1 MTISDD
7 LGTLIRENFTHK
19 PTKEQGKAISLLSE
33 FVLSRKSDSLFLL
46 RGYAGTGKTSLLAAL
61 VRTMQQLQ
69 QRVMLLAPTG
79 RAAKVLS
86 SFAGAPAYTIHRK
99 IYRQKS
105 LVDMDNFQ
113 NDVNLHKDTLFIVD
127 EASMIAN
134 YSESNTIFGSGRL
147 LDDLMHY
154 VYSCEGCRLLLVG
167 DTAQLPPVGEEE
179 SPALNRLALEGY
191 GMEVTEYCLTE
202 VVRQLEESG
211 ILWNATMLRRL
222 IQDDEM
228 YAFPKL
234 RTKSFPDVCVVPGSE
249 LIDALDDSY
258 RQYGTDG
265 TIVVTRSN
273 KRANIFNNGIRARI
287 LDCEEELSGGDMI
300 MVAKN
305 NYYWTEREQ
314 GQGARSKEQENTIE
328 GQGARSKE
336 QENTIEGQGARSKEH
351 ESSNPLAPCP
361 SPLASF
367 SFIANGDVAVVR
379 RIRNERSFYGFRFA
393 DAIIQF
399 PDYDNKE
406 MELTVLLDTLQSE
419 APALTR
425 QQQQT
430 LFTAV
435 WEDYPELTNKR
446 DRMKRLRQD
455 PYYNALQIK
464 YAYAVTCHKAQG
476 GQWEHVYIDQGYITE
491 DMLAPDYFRWLYTAI
506 TRATEKVFLIN
517 WPDSALSDE

>member
-19 PTKEQGKAISLLSE
+19 ATKEQANAISLLSE
-33 FVLSRKSDSLFLL
+33 FLLSRKGDSLFLL
-46 RGYAGTGKTSLLAAL
+46 KGYAGTGKTSLLAAL

-127 EASMIAN
+127 EASMIGGEGDG
-134 YSESNTIFGSGRL
+134 STIFGTGRL

-191 GMEVTEYCLTE
+191 GVEVTEYCLTE

-222 IQDDEM
+222 IQEGEM
-228 YAFPKL
+228 YAFPRL
-234 RTKSFPDVCVVPGSE
+234 RAKGFPDVCVVPGNE

-258 RQYGTDG
+258 RRYGTDG

-273 KRANIFNNGIRARI
+273 KRAGIFNGGIRARI
-287 LDCEEELSGGDMI
+287 LDYEEELSGGDLV

-305 NYYWTEREQ
+305 NYYWIDPPTPFR
-314 GQGARSKEQENTIE
+314 G
-328 GQGARSKE
+328 
-336 QENTIEGQGARSKEH
+336 
-351 ESSNPLAPCP
+351 SSNSAKGGQELLKEDEESPDSAGGDQELPLKGDGG
-361 SPLASF
+361 S

-393 DAIIQF
+393 DATLRF
-399 PDYDNKE
+399 PDYNQTE
-406 MELTVLLDTLQSE
+406 MDVTVLLDTLQSE

-425 QQQQT
+425 QQQQA

-491 DMLAPDYFRWLYTAI
+491 EMLSPDYFRWLYTAI

-517 WPDSALSDE
+517 WPDSALSDD

>member
-7 LGTLIRENFTHK
+7 LGTLIKENFAHK
-19 PTKEQGKAISLLSE
+19 PTKEQENAISLLSE
-33 FVLSRKSDSLFLL
+33 FLLSRESDSLFLL
-46 RGYAGTGKTSLLAAL
+46 KGYAGTGKTSLLAAL

-127 EASMIAN
+127 EASMIGGEGDG
-134 YSESNTIFGSGRL
+134 STIFGSGRL

-167 DTAQLPPVGEEE
+167 DTAQLPPVGEEVG
-179 SPALNRLALEGY
+179 PALNRLALEGY

-234 RTKSFPDVCVVPGSE
+234 RTKGFPDVCVVPGNE

-258 RQYGTDG
+258 RRYGTDG

-273 KRANIFNNGIRARI
+273 KRAGIFNGGIRARI
-287 LDCEEELSGGDMI
+287 LDYEEELSGGDLV

-305 NYYWTEREQ
+305 NYYWTDVT
-314 GQGARSKEQENTIE
+314 GNSGMPGKSGISGKSGTPGHSE
-328 GQGARSKE
+328 GLGM
-336 QENTIEGQGARSKEH
+336 
-351 ESSNPLAPCP
+351 P
-361 SPLASF
+361 
-367 SFIANGDVAVVR
+367 FIANGDVAVVR

-393 DAIIQF
+393 DATLRF
-399 PDYDNKE
+399 PDYNQT
-406 MELTVLLDTLQSE
+406 ELDVTVLLDTLQSE

-425 QQQQT
+425 QQQQA

-491 DMLAPDYFRWLYTAI
+491 EMLSPDYFRWLYTAI

-517 WPDSALSDE
+517 WPESALSDD

>member
-1 MTISDD
+1 MAISED
-7 LGTLIRENFTHK
+7 LGALIRENFTHN
-19 PTKEQGKAISLLSE
+19 PTKEQEKAIFLLSD
-33 FVLSRKSDSLFLL
+33 FLLSRKQDSVFLL
-46 RGYAGTGKTSLLAAL
+46 KGYAGTGKTSLMAAL

-86 SFAGAPAYTIHRK
+86 SYAGMPAYTIHRK

-105 LVDMDNFQ
+105 LTEMDVFQ
-113 NDVNLHKDTLFIVD
+113 NNINLQQDTLFIVD

-134 YSESNTIFGSGRL
+134 ETGGSSIFGTGRL
-147 LDDLMHY
+147 LDDLMQY

-179 SPALNRLALEGY
+179 SPALSRIMLEGY
-191 GMEVTEYCLTE
+191 GMEVTEICLTQ
-202 VVRQLEESG
+202 VVRQLEKSG

-222 IQDDEM
+222 IQDDETS
-228 YAFPKL
+228 AFPKL
-234 RTKSFPDVCVVPGSE
+234 RGRSFPDVRVVPGDE
-249 LIDALDDSY
+249 LIETLNDSY
-258 RQYGTDG
+258 RNHGNDG

-273 KRANIFNNGIRARI
+273 KRANIFNNGIRTRI
-287 LDCEEELSGGDMI
+287 LDYEEELSGGDLV

-305 NYYWTEREQ
+305 NYYWTEQ
-314 GQGARSKEQENTIE
+314 SKEPD
-328 GQGARSKE
+328 G
-336 QENTIEGQGARSKEH
+336 
-351 ESSNPLAPCP
+351 L
-361 SPLASF
+361 
-367 SFIANGDVAVVR
+367 SFIANGDVAIVR
-379 RIRNERSFYGFRFA
+379 RLRNERSFYGFRFA
-393 DAIIQF
+393 DATLMF
-399 PDYDNKE
+399 PDYDRKE
-406 MELTVLLDTLQSE
+406 MEVTVLLDTLQSE

-425 QQQQT
+425 QQQEA

-455 PYYNALQIK
+455 IYYNALQIK

-491 DMLAPDYFRWLYTAI
+491 EMLTPDYFRWLYTAI
-506 TRATEKVFLIN
+506 TRATEQVYLVN
-517 WPDSALSDE
+517 WPDSGLSDV

>member
-1 MTISDD
+1 MAISDD
-7 LGTLIRENFTHK
+7 LGALIRANFKHK
-19 PTKEQGKAISLLSE
+19 PTKEQEKAIFLLADFLLSRE
-33 FVLSRKSDSLFLL
+33 RDALFLL
-46 RGYAGTGKTSLLAAL
+46 KGYAGTGKTSLLAAL
-61 VRTMQQLQ
+61 VQTLGQLQ

-86 SFAGAPAYTIHRK
+86 SYAGVPAYTIHRK

-105 LVDMDNFQ
+105 ITEMDVFQ
-113 NDVNLHKDTLFIVD
+113 NDVNLKQDTLFIVD

-134 YSESNTIFGSGRL
+134 DSHERTIFGSGRL
-147 LDDLMHY
+147 LDDLLQY
-154 VYSCEGCRLLLVG
+154 VYSCEGCRLVLVG

-179 SPALNRLALEGY
+179 SPALSRTMLEGY
-191 GMEVTEYCLTE
+191 GMVVTELQLTE

-211 ILWNATMLRRL
+211 ILWNATMLRGL
-222 IQDDEM
+222 IQNDEM

-234 RTKSFPDVCVVPGSE
+234 RGKTFPDVRVLPGDE
-249 LIDALDDSY
+249 LIEALEQSY
-258 RQYGTDG
+258 RNYGTDG

-287 LDCEEELSGGDMI
+287 LDHEEELSSGDLV

-305 NYYWTEREQ
+305 NYYWT
-314 GQGARSKEQENTIE
+314 ASPDPSKGGVNRGDI
-328 GQGARSKE
+328 A
-336 QENTIEGQGARSKEH
+336 
-351 ESSNPLAPCP
+351 P
-361 SPLASF
+361 SPSERVGERLFPPSEGLGS

-379 RIRNERSFYGFRFA
+379 RLRNERSFYGFRFA
-393 DAIIQF
+393 DATLQF
-399 PDYDNKE
+399 TDYDNTE
-406 MELTVLLDTLQSE
+406 MDVTVLLDTLQSE

-425 QQQQT
+425 EQQEA
-430 LFTAV
+430 LFQGV
-435 WEDYPELTNKR
+435 WDDYPELTNRR

-491 DMLAPDYFRWLYTAI
+491 EMLSPDYFRWLYTAI
-506 TRATEKVFLIN
+506 TRATEQVYLVN
-517 WPDSALSDE
+517 WPDAALADA